1 MTTTETAAD
10 APWQEMLPS
19 ELRKLRTLATKAG
32 YVSPFPAKG
41 KAPVVTIEDRCP
53 GCRKTLFV
61 SLRGEIKCPYERCT
75 EYDIVQ
81 SPTAGE
87 EPS

>member
-1 MTTTETAAD
+1 MATETAAD

-41 KAPVVTIEDRCP
+41 KAPVTTIEDRCP

-61 SLRGEIKCPYERCT
+61 NLQGEVKCPYERCT
-75 EYDIVQ
+75 EHGIVQ
-81 SPTAGE
+81 SPVAE
-87 EPS
+87 EAQP